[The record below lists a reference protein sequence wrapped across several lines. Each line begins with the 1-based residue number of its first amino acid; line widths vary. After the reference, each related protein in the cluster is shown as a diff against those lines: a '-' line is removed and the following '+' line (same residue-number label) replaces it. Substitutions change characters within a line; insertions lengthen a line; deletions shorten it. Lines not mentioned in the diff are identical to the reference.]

1 MLIKVLVENTAVS
14 DDFKVEHGLSLYI
27 ETGDHRILFD
37 LGKSRLFLENAEKMG
52 VDIASVDTVVIS
64 HGHYDHGGGLKHFL
78 SHNSKAE
85 IYVNEH
91 AFEKHYSRRKDGEIT
106 YAGLDTNLLPN
117 DRFIFTKECHLIDEN
132 LKLLS
137 GVRGKR
143 FPPVANETLLMESE
157 GYQVQDNFTHEQ
169 NLVIREGKTMLL
181 IAGCSHKGIV
191 NIVDHVRETEG
202 RVPDAVIGG
211 FHLHNPAWETD
222 EDPERVAEI
231 GRCLGT
237 YGAAY
242 YTCHCTGQESYTIL
256 KDVMGE
262 GIHYLA
268 TGAVLTL

>member
-14 DDFKVEHGLSLYI
+14 DDFKTEHGLSLYI

-52 VDIASVDTVVIS
+52 VDIQSVDTVVIS

-78 SHNSKAE
+78 SHNSKAMV
-85 IYVNEH
+85 YVNEH
-91 AFEKHYSRRKDGEIT
+91 AFEKHYSRRKDGEIA
-106 YAGLDTNLLPN
+106 YAGLDTNLIPN

-143 FPPVANETLLMESE
+143 FPPVANETLLMESD
-157 GYQVQDNFTHEQ
+157 GYQVQDNFIHEQ
-169 NLVIREGKTMLL
+169 NLVIREGSTMLL

-191 NIVDHVRETEG
+191 NIVDHVREKEG

-211 FHLHNPAWETD
+211 FHLHNPAWQTD
-222 EDPERVAEI
+222 EDPERVVEI
-231 GRCLGT
+231 GKCLGT
-237 YGAAY
+237 YDAVY

-262 GIHYLA
+262 KIQYLA

>member
-14 DDFKVEHGLSLYI
+14 DDFRTEHGLSLYV

-37 LGKSRLFLENAEKMG
+37 LGKSRLFLENAQKMG
-52 VDIASVDTVVIS
+52 VDIESVDIVVIS

-78 SHNSKAE
+78 SRNTKAK
-85 IYVNEH
+85 IYLNEH

-106 YAGLDTNLLPN
+106 YAGLDENLLPN
-117 DRFIFTKECHLIDEN
+117 DRFIFTGECHLIDEG

-143 FPPVANETLLMESE
+143 YSPVANETLLMESD
-157 GYQVQDNFTHEQ
+157 GYHVQDDFIHEQ
-169 NLVIREGKTMLL
+169 NLVIREGNRMLL

-191 NIVDHVRETEG
+191 NIVDHVREKEG

-211 FHLHNPAWETD
+211 FHLHNPAWDTD
-222 EDPERVAEI
+222 EDPDRVREI
-231 GRCLGT
+231 GRYLESSGPT
-237 YGAAY
+237 Y
-242 YTCHCTGQESYTIL
+242 YTCHCTGMESYGIL
-256 KDVMGE
+256 KEVMGGE
-262 GIHYLA
+262 IQYLA